1 MNSSVSCYQLTLYCI
16 SVSRVA
22 HNTSRHN
29 NDNDDFQFI
38 QELVF
43 CFTLYSLDTPSGCPF
58 FHSILGFHS
67 NHLKDQS
74 RIGKLVYIEFFTT
87 ALIPFDFQSISLKCV
102 FVSSFNSGAPP
113 FLSSSISPSH
123 TRAQIALHILSGN
136 RFIKKVTRL
145 FWWLSTSKQQ
155 MKRTENDKNQIR
167 QSNIPNCY
175 WHIKLTSH
183 FLTSMKLIDA
193 IVNQLNK
200 MYASAQLAK
209 PLEHI

>member
-16 SVSRVA
+16 SISRVA

-102 FVSSFNSGAPP
+102 FRLVFQFRRAAFS
-113 FLSSSISPSH
+113 LSIHLSLTH
-123 TRAQIALHILSGN
+123 ARTDRIAH
-136 RFIKKVTRL
+136 F
-145 FWWLSTSKQQ
+145 
-155 MKRTENDKNQIR
+155 ER
-167 QSNIPNCY
+167 QSI
-175 WHIKLTSH
+175 HQKS
-183 FLTSMKLIDA
+183 
-193 IVNQLNK
+193 NK
-200 MYASAQLAK
+200 TLLVAFNKQTAN
-209 PLEHI
+209 ETN